1 MKMKLILFCAAAC
14 LTFSAYAAEP
24 GDAALGK
31 KLHDANCTGC
41 HNTSVYTRKDHQI
54 KSLAAL
60 NEKLSACTHA
70 AQVTLTDEEQQHIVR
85 YLNDQFY
92 KLK

>member
-1 MKMKLILFCAAAC
+1 MKHILICTALCIAFQAHAAA
-14 LTFSAYAAEP
+14 P
-24 GDAALGK
+24 GDAAAGK

-41 HNTSVYTRKDHQI
+41 HDSSVYTRKDHQI

-60 NEKLSACTHA
+60 NEKLSTCTHA

>member
-1 MKMKLILFCAAAC
+1 MKHSLIGATLF
-14 LTFSAYAAEP
+14 LTFSAHAAEP

-41 HNTSVYTRKDHQI
+41 HDSSVYTRKDHQI

>member
-1 MKMKLILFCAAAC
+1 MKHSLICASLFLA
-14 LTFSAYAAEP
+14 FSAHAAEP

-41 HNTSVYTRKDHQI
+41 HNSSVYTRKDHQI

>member
-1 MKMKLILFCAAAC
+1 MKHSLICASLFLA
-14 LTFSAYAAEP
+14 FSAHAAEP

-41 HNTSVYTRKDHQI
+41 HDSSVYTRKDHQI

>member
-1 MKMKLILFCAAAC
+1 MLGDWCAQ
-14 LTFSAYAAEP
+14 T
-24 GDAALGK
+24 GLG
-31 KLHDANCTGC
+31 
-41 HNTSVYTRKDHQI
+41 QI

>member
-1 MKMKLILFCAAAC
+1 MRSPAGRRA
-14 LTFSAYAAEP
+14 
-24 GDAALGK
+24 
-31 KLHDANCTGC
+31 
-41 HNTSVYTRKDHQI
+41 RKDHQI

-85 YLNDQFY
+85 YLKDQFY

>member
-1 MKMKLILFCAAAC
+1 MKHALLCA
-14 LTFSAYAAEP
+14 TFVLSFTAQAAEP

-31 KLHDANCTGC
+31 KLHDTNCTGC
-41 HNTSVYTRKDHQI
+41 HDSSVYTRKDHQI

>member
-1 MKMKLILFCAAAC
+1 MKHSLICASLF
-14 LTFSAYAAEP
+14 LTFSAHAAEP

-41 HNTSVYTRKDHQI
+41 HNSSVYTRKDHQI

>member
-1 MKMKLILFCAAAC
+1 MKYILLCAAAC
-14 LTFSAYAAEP
+14 LTLQAHAAEP
-24 GDAALGK
+24 GDAATGK

-41 HNTSVYTRKDHQI
+41 HDTSVYTRKNHQI

-60 NEKLSACTHA
+60 NEKLTACTHA
-70 AQVTLTDEEQQHIVR
+70 AQVTLTDEEQQQIVR